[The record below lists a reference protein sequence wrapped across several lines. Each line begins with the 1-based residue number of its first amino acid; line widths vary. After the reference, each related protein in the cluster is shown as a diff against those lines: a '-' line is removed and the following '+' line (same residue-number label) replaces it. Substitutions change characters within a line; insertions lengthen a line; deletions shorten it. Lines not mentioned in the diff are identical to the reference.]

1 VKAVFWMVVASA
13 GSVLVVAALVNAA
26 ARLPLVMGMAA
37 PLAAATISWV
47 LAERTYRQHPER
59 LTRVMVSGFAAKM
72 VFFGTYV
79 AVMIKELHLEVVP
92 FVASFTG
99 YFIGLYL
106 IEAVLLRRLVAGG

>member
-26 ARLPLVMGMAA
+26 AMLPLVMGMAA

>member
-1 VKAVFWMVVASA
+1 MLVVSA
-13 GSVLVVAALVNAA
+13 ASVLVLAALVNDG
-26 ARLPLVMGMAA
+26 ARLPLVMGMAG
-37 PLAAATISWV
+37 PLAAATTSWV

-59 LTRVMVSGFAAKM
+59 LTRVMMGGFAAKT

-79 AVMIKELHLEVVP
+79 TVVIKGLHLEPVP

-106 IEAVLLRRLVAGG
+106 IEAMLLRRLVAGG